1 MWQDLL
7 CLPKK
12 KLTVSISINYL
23 EDADSSS
30 RKTNKKGNSSITNR
44 MLRDRDNQINTKNY
58 SGQPLVQRD
67 VYQKMRCLGP
77 PCQHEGQYCWQD
89 LEGKK
94 HYRLRTYYL
103 TALIK
108 YVKQG
113 GIIET
118 YNDIPDNVHKQLYA
132 EEHEQ
137 LSK

>member
-58 SGQPLVQRD
+58 SGQPSV
-67 VYQKMRCLGP
+67 
-77 PCQHEGQYCWQD
+77 
-89 LEGKK
+89 
-94 HYRLRTYYL
+94 
-103 TALIK
+103 
-108 YVKQG
+108 
-113 GIIET
+113 
-118 YNDIPDNVHKQLYA
+118 
-132 EEHEQ
+132 
-137 LSK
+137 